1 MNFSKLDEY
10 LASLGKRYDIPSYQ
24 CAVAYKGKLVYSVAG
39 GHSDAG
45 RTIAAKTDDTYWLY
59 SASKVSTVVAVMQLI
74 EQGIISLDTELADII
89 PEYRNMR
96 VKTER
101 GFTFARKQITIRD
114 LLTMTAGLTY
124 DTSPC
129 TRFAERKRD
138 ATTLEIIKDYASAPL
153 AFEPGTSYL
162 YSMCHDVLAAVVE
175 TVSGV
180 RFADYILDNVLS
192 PCGCKITSHYV
203 TDGMKQKLAAQYVYD
218 MNALRSNLRDSAC
231 RFRFTDNYDSG
242 GAGLCGNA
250 EDYVLLA
257 AALANGGEI
266 NGNRI
271 LKPETIDLIRA
282 YPVGGKARMEFAR
295 WHNRSGY
302 NYSLGV
308 RVLTNKEASTSLF
321 PNGEFGWDGA
331 AGANLTA
338 SPETGIAFCYVMHVI
353 GCGKGYF
360 EIHPEVRNLVYQAIR
375 GDV

>member
-1 MNFSKLDEY
+1 MNFTKLEEY
-10 LASLGKRYDIPSYQ
+10 LSSLGEKYDIPSYQ
-24 CAVAYKGKLVYSVAG
+24 CAVAYKGQIVYSTAG
-39 GHSDAG
+39 GFTDEN
-45 RTIAAKTDDTYWLY
+45 RTVTANRDDLYWLY
-59 SASKVSTVVAVMQLI
+59 SASKVSTVVAVMQLVEAGKI
-74 EQGIISLDTELADII
+74 RLDTELADII

-96 VKTER
+96 VKTEH
-101 GFTFARKQITIRD
+101 GFTFARKQITIHD

-124 DTSPC
+124 DTAPC
-129 TRFAERKRD
+129 ARYAERKKD
-138 ATTLEIIKDYASAPL
+138 ATTLEIIKDYATAPL
-153 AFEPGTSYL
+153 KFEPGTSYL

-175 TVSGV
+175 AVSGV
-180 RFADYILDNVLS
+180 RFADYIRDNVLS
-192 PCGCKITSHYV
+192 PCGCKVTSHYV
-203 TDGMKQKLAAQYVYD
+203 SAEMKEKIAAQYVYD
-218 MNALRSNLRDSAC
+218 MQTLKSNVRDREC

-271 LKPETIDLIRA
+271 LKPETIDMMRA
-282 YPVGGKARMEFAR
+282 YPVDGKARMEFAR
-295 WHNRSGY
+295 WHNRPGY

-308 RVLTNKEASTSLF
+308 RVLTNREVSTSLF

-331 AGANLTA
+331 AGAMLTA

-360 EIHPEVRNLVYQAIR
+360 EIHPEIRNLVYEAIN
-375 GDV
+375 G

>member
-1 MNFSKLDEY
+1 MNFTKLDEY
-10 LASLGKRYDIPSYQ
+10 LATLGERYDIPSYQ
-24 CAVAYKGKLVYSVAG
+24 CAVAYNGKLVYSTAG
-39 GHSDAG
+39 GYSDENREVPA
-45 RTIAAKTDDTYWLY
+45 TKDDTYWLY
-59 SASKVSTVVAVMQLI
+59 SASKVATVIAVMQLV
-74 EQGIISLDTELADII
+74 EEGKISLETQLADII

-96 VKTER
+96 VKTES

-124 DTSPC
+124 DTAPC
-129 TRFAERKRD
+129 SRLAARKPD
-138 ATTLEIIKDYASAPL
+138 ATTLDIIKDYATAPL
-153 AFEPGTSYL
+153 AFEPATSYL

-175 TVSGV
+175 VVSGI
-180 RFADYILDNVLS
+180 RFADYIRDKVLA
-192 PCGCKITSHYV
+192 PCGCKLTSHYV
-203 TDGMKQKLAAQYVYD
+203 TDDMRNRLAAQYIYD
-218 MNALRSNLRDSAC
+218 MNALKSNPRDKEC

-282 YPVGGKARMEFAR
+282 FPVDGKARMEFAR

-360 EIHPEVRNLVYQAIR
+360 EIHPEVRNLVFEAIN
-375 GDV
+375 G